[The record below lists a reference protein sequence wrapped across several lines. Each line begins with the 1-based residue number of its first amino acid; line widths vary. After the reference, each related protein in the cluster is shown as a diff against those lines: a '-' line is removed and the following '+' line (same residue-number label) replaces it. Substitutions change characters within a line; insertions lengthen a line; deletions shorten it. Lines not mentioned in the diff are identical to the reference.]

1 MTSDEKPTVIQITLL
16 NIMCHFSL
24 ILSLTLGSLTKC
36 VGVFFFEFV
45 LFYVCWA
52 SLITIFGKFPM
63 IISSN
68 ISSTPFSLS
77 SLSETPTVLMFD
89 HLKLSRRFLSCSFLK
104 IFFFYFFKLDNIDW
118 YFLNWLFC
126 LLQLAIKPMQ

>member
-45 LFYVCWA
+45 LFYVC
-52 SLITIFGKFPM
+52 
-63 IISSN
+63 
-68 ISSTPFSLS
+68 
-77 SLSETPTVLMFD
+77 
-89 HLKLSRRFLSCSFLK
+89 
-104 IFFFYFFKLDNIDW
+104 
-118 YFLNWLFC
+118 
-126 LLQLAIKPMQ
+126 